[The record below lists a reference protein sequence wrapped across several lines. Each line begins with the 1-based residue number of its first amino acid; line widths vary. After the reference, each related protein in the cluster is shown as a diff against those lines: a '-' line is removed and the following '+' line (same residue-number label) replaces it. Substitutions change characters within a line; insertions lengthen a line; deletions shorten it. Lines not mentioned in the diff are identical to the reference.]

1 MLFNSYEFIFA
12 FLPISFFVYFYLN
25 HKRLT
30 TASKGWLVLTSL
42 FFYSWWN
49 IVYLPLILIS
59 ILFNY
64 IITNTMIE
72 YDESKKIFFSKKR
85 LLQIGLVFNIGLLVY
100 FKFMDFFITNINSL
114 INTDIEL
121 LHLALPLA
129 ISFFTLQQIAFLI
142 DSYEG
147 LVKERSF
154 LDYTIFVIFFPQL
167 IAGPIVHHK
176 EMMPQ
181 FASVK
186 NKVKNYKNIALGLF
200 IFSIGLFKKVIIA
213 DTFAIWATAGFDTST
228 SLHLIAAWATSLSYT
243 FQLYF
248 DFSGYMDMAIGAALL
263 FNIKLPQNFNS
274 PYKATGMIDFW
285 KRWHITLTNFI
296 TTYIY
301 TPIIRSFEKLTFHK
315 AMIATVIAFL
325 IAGLWHGASWMF
337 VIFGG
342 LHGIGIS
349 INHYWKKTKIKM
361 NKILAWFITFNFVN
375 ITFIFFRAKEW
386 DDAMRVL
393 GSMFSLNNIVFPYQ
407 LEGKLQFLHEYG
419 IEFGHRFLSPIA
431 GTMLTIPYLFMGLF
445 VCILLKNS
453 NEYLIGYRHSYKRY
467 SFSILVG
474 FLLFISFKFMATA
487 TSTEFLY
494 FNF

>member
-25 HKRLT
+25 SKKLT
-30 TASKGWLVLTSL
+30 TAAKAWLVFTSL

-49 IVYLPLILIS
+49 IMYLPLILIS

-64 IITNTMIE
+64 TITNTMIE
-72 YDESKKIFFSKKR
+72 YDKSRRKYLSKKS
-85 LLQIGLVFNIGLLVY
+85 LLHVGLLFNIGLLVY
-100 FKFMDFFITNINSL
+100 FKYMDFFISNTNTISGS
-114 INTDIEL
+114 DIEL

-147 LVKERSF
+147 LVKEKNF
-154 LDYTIFVIFFPQL
+154 LDYTIFVTFFPQL

-181 FASVK
+181 FANVR
-186 NKVKNYKNIALGLF
+186 NKVKNYKNIAIGLF
-200 IFSIGLFKKVIIA
+200 IFSIGLFKKVVIA
-213 DTFAIWATAGFDTST
+213 DTFAVWATQGFDVATT
-228 SLHLIAAWATSLSYT
+228 LNLFEAWVTSLSYT

-248 DFSGYMDMAIGAALL
+248 DFSGYTDMAIGAALL
-263 FNIKLPQNFNS
+263 FNIKLPINFNS

-285 KRWHITLTNFI
+285 QRWHITLSNFI

-301 TPIIRSFEKLTFHK
+301 TPIIRSFDKLTFNK
-315 AMIATVIAFL
+315 AMFATVVTFL

-342 LHGIGIS
+342 LHGLGLIT
-349 INHYWKKTKIKM
+349 NHYWKKRKIKL
-361 NKILAWFITFNFVN
+361 NIVLAWFITFNFVN
-375 ITFIFFRAKEW
+375 ITFVFFRAKEW
-386 DDAMRVL
+386 DDAVKVIN
-393 GSMFSLNNIVFPYQ
+393 GMFLTLPDFEIENTLLLSTDSSIQ
-407 LEGKLQFLHEYG
+407 MG
-419 IEFGHRFLSPIA
+419 I
-431 GTMLTIPYLFMGLF
+431 
-445 VCILLKNS
+445 
-453 NEYLIGYRHSYKRY
+453 YLICSFIIVLFFRNSMQWKEYFSPTKVNIFFIIITSLVAMY
-467 SFSILVG
+467 S
-474 FLLFISFKFMATA
+474 MHQP
-487 TSTEFLY
+487 TEFLY